1 MPLSSAKS
9 TLNPFE
15 SHHLRSKVF
24 KLIQQRS
31 FSKGRFTLAS
41 GVESNYYLDLKPTML
56 DAEGADGLAELILNE
71 LYGMN
76 VDYVGGL
83 AVGAVSLLG
92 SIQVLSHRKTKPI
105 PGFYVR
111 KEIKDHGTMKLVEGL
126 APGETLHGKRVVI
139 LDDVTTTGCS
149 AMIAAKAAQDA
160 GASVILVL
168 SIVDRQEGAAE
179 FYEKAGI
186 PFKALFTAREFLD
199 A

>member
-1 MPLSSAKS
+1 MPITSAKS
-9 TLNPFE
+9 TLSPFE

-41 GVESNYYLDLKPTML
+41 GVESDYYLDLKPTML
-56 DAEGADGLAELILNE
+56 DAEGADGLAELVLDE

-92 SIQVLSHRKTKPI
+92 GIQVLSHRKGRPI

-126 APGETLHGKRVVI
+126 APGETLQGKRVVI
-139 LDDVTTTGCS
+139 LDDVTTSGGS
-149 AMIAAKAAQDA
+149 AMAAVKAAQNA
-160 GASVILVL
+160 GATIILVL
-168 SIVDRQEGAAE
+168 AIVDRQEGAAE
-179 FYEKAGI
+179 FYDRADI
-186 PFKALFTAREFLD
+186 PFKALFTARDFLE